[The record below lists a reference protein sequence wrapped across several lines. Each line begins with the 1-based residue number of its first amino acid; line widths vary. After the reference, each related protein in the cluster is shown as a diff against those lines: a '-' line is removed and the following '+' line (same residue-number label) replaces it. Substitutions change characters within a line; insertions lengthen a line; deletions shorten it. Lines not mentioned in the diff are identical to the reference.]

1 MNQTPTATVD
11 VTAITRIDHD
21 EAMQITAAEN
31 RKFGD
36 LMRTLSPEQWSTQ
49 TECTRWD
56 VRAMAAHLVG
66 SAASQASPLEFFRQK
81 RRGKPICKELESPF
95 WWDGMNE
102 VQVRERSTLTT
113 GQLIAEWNTISA
125 KALKSRTKMPRPIA
139 GLKLLNLP
147 QPVGRQPLS
156 YLFDMGFTRD
166 VWAHR
171 IDIAHAIATEP
182 DHDAVHDGR
191 ILADIIAEWAATHG
205 KPFVLVLDGPAG
217 GTYMQGVD
225 GEQIHISVIDFVRI
239 LTERTTASGILQHTL
254 PL

>member
-1 MNQTPTATVD
+1 MNHTPTATVD
-11 VTAITRIDHD
+11 VTSITRIDHD
-21 EAMQITAAEN
+21 EAMRITAIEN
-31 RKFGD
+31 RRFAE
-36 LMRTLSPEQWSTQ
+36 LMESLSPTQWSTP

-66 SAASQASPLEFFRQK
+66 SAASQASPREFFRQK
-81 RRGKPICKELESPF
+81 RGGKPICKELGSPF

-102 VQVRERSTLTT
+102 LQVRERASLTT
-113 GQLIAEWNTISA
+113 EQLISEWTTVSA

-147 QPVGRQPLS
+147 EPVGRQPLS
-156 YLFDMGFTRD
+156 YLFDIGFTRD

-171 IDIAHAIATEP
+171 IDIAHAIAVEP
-182 DHDAVHDGR
+182 DFDAVHDRR

-205 KPFVLVLDGPAG
+205 EPFTLVLGGPAG
-217 GTYMQGVD
+217 GTFAQGIG
-225 GEQIHISVIDFVRI
+225 GEEVHISVVDFVRT
-239 LTERTTASGILQHTL
+239 LAERTTASGVLRHTL

>member
-1 MNQTPTATVD
+1 VNQTPTASVD
-11 VTAITRIDHD
+11 VTSITRIDHD
-21 EAMQITAAEN
+21 EAMQITAVEN
-31 RKFGD
+31 RKFGE
-36 LMRTLSPEQWSTQ
+36 LMETLSPTHWSTA
-49 TECTRWD
+49 TECTLWD

-66 SAASQASPLEFFRQK
+66 SAASQASPREFWRQK
-81 RRGKPICKELESPF
+81 RGGRPICKELDSPL

-102 VQVRERSTLTT
+102 LQVRERASSTTE
-113 GQLIAEWNTISA
+113 QLITEWTTVSA
-125 KALKSRTKMPRPIA
+125 KALKSRTKMSRPIA

-147 QPVGRQPLS
+147 EPVGRQPLS
-156 YLFDMGFTRD
+156 YLFDIGFTRD

-171 IDIAHAIATEP
+171 IDIAHAIAMEP

-205 KPFVLVLDGPAG
+205 EPFTLVLDGPAG
-217 GTYMQGVD
+217 GTFVRGIG
-225 GEQIHISVIDFVRI
+225 GEEVHISVVDFVRT